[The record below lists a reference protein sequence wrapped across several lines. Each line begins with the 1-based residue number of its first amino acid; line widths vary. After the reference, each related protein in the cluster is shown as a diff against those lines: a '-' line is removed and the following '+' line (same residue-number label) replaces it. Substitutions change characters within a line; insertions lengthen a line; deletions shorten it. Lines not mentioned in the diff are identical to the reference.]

1 MIIGEFC
8 FFMLYE
14 ALQVNTCR
22 GVLFVQ
28 DPEYKLF
35 TIAYMRN
42 LLYLDHHL
50 CFGSLVIYDL
60 IHYNI

>member
-1 MIIGEFC
+1 
-8 FFMLYE
+8 MLYE
-14 ALQVNTCR
+14 ALKVNTCH

-50 CFGSLVIYDL
+50 CFGSLVIYNL
-60 IHYNI
+60 VHYYIFKKIKNKIK